1 MRAVIDF
8 FRSERML
15 RQLNHTI
22 IALVPKSE
30 HSPSVADYRPISCYN
45 VIYKVIT
52 NIIADCLPPTLEH
65 LTDSSQATFVGAE
78 TSQTIFSWLKK
89 WDVSSHAVNTFK
101 SNIFTA
107 DIRNDVLDRILAR
120 TEFARGDMPVQYLGI
135 PLTAKRFSTTAYS
148 LSCGP
153 DCRQTRYGLNG
164 SMRSTS
170 DGLQFGIGSRR
181 RVTLHSFDDLPTY
194 ESELSLLLALQTQQ
208 FSVWRSG
215 PTLRLWE
222 RLATRDRLAFLQ
234 EESSCLLCIN
244 NNESAE
250 HLFFEC
256 PFSDYVWS
264 HIRQWLG
271 ITHRMSTIL
280 SEVKWLKKGKTG
292 SSV

>member
-1 MRAVIDF
+1 M
-8 FRSERML
+8 
-15 RQLNHTI
+15 
-22 IALVPKSE
+22 PKARR
-30 HSPSVADYRPISCYN
+30 PDVADP
-45 VIYKVIT
+45 
-52 NIIADCLPPTLEH
+52 LPSLH
-65 LTDSSQATFVGAE
+65 GL
-78 TSQTIFSWLKK
+78 IFT
-89 WDVSSHAVNTFK
+89 DVSSHAVNTFK

-153 DCRQTRYGLNG
+153 DCRLYWQMAAKSFSFASRWNLYVPLFKTRYGLNG

-215 PTLRLWE
+215 PTAFILPKYSLILWLRLWE